1 MGRSA
6 TETKDIKKVRQI
18 LFSLWRV
25 LLAFVL
31 EKQKLTNEVL
41 IPPPPF
47 YFLKSTDFIRTKCW
61 FLNKL

>member
-31 EKQKLTNEVL
+31 EKQKLTNEV
-41 IPPPPF
+41 PPPF